1 MSVDRRPLAGMI
13 VNLSISESIDSADRG
28 FPTAQVNRVMLQVV
42 SALFGQ
48 GASLIFGHDW
58 REDGVMEAVHR
69 FAQQSQ
75 PLESRLQPSDRPLLW
90 NLLPWPDKPRLPQQA
105 LECLATTLRVDSA
118 GLPENLIQY
127 EERALSDGQDS
138 ALYQY
143 LRARGLTHLRR
154 RLTEISQARLCI
166 GGRNK
171 GAQGR
176 YPGVIEEALLSLEY
190 HKPLYLIGVLGGA
203 THQLIQAIMKKP
215 IPSDFC
221 PETAIHCHYSSPPI
235 RVTESETER
244 DGLAAREAIWEE
256 FSTYGIHSL
265 AKDNGLNEEENLLL
279 FQTNAI
285 DEAIQTVLIGLSR
298 VQSATLPH
306 GGNDD

>member
-1 MSVDRRPLAGMI
+1 MSVIRRPLAGMI
-13 VNLSISESIDSADRG
+13 VNLSISESLDSADRG
-28 FPTAQVNRVMLQVV
+28 FPPAQVNRVMLQVV

-69 FAQQSQ
+69 FAQQAQ
-75 PLESRLQPSDRPLLW
+75 PPASRLQPSGRPLLW

-118 GLPENLIQY
+118 GLPENLIQH
-127 EERALSDGQDS
+127 EKRALSEGQDS

-171 GAQGR
+171 GAKGR

-190 HKPLYLIGVLGGA
+190 RKPLYLIGALGGV
-203 THQLIQAIMKKP
+203 THQLIQAIRNKP
-215 IPSDFC
+215 MPIDFC
-221 PETAIHCHYSSPPI
+221 TETEIHCHYSNPPI
-235 RVTESETER
+235 GVTESETKR

-256 FSTYGIHSL
+256 FSAYGINRL
-265 AKDNGLNEEENLLL
+265 AENNGLNEEENLLL
-279 FQTNAI
+279 FQTTTL

-298 VQSATLPH
+298 VRSA
-306 GGNDD
+306 